1 MSQNPTVE
9 ETKRK
14 LAELEQK
21 IRAAEELKG
30 ASDKIAENAQK
41 DWEQMLQTH
50 ADIRRKLDSAGEQA
64 PEILEGLQF
73 AIDILRDSFERWM
86 ARAEGDFAKDTAN
99 KGKTK

>member
-21 IRAAEELKG
+21 IRAAKELKG
-30 ASDKIAENAQK
+30 TNERIAEDARR

-50 ADIRRKLDSAGEQA
+50 ADIRRKLDFSGEQG
-64 PEILEGLQF
+64 PEVLEGLQF

-86 ARAEGDFAKDTAN
+86 ARVEGSFASDKAN
-99 KGKTK
+99 KGKTD